1 MTPVWLDLWYK
12 SVGRPWTTVSITN
25 FLYFNSKAEERF
37 IKTFCNHEIT
47 NKLFCKKNNYFIYN
61 FIAILNHFF
70 LCVTERRTNVNR
82 GCNLEIPYLLTV
94 LLSISFNKLPW
105 WELIKILVEKLH
117 AHQNRNAPSGL
128 TSAHCDWV
136 CHAMHKNVCMLE
148 WHAIKHPY
156 LPTYLGCM
164 IKLLIYFYAS

>member
-1 MTPVWLDLWYK
+1 MNNCTRCCYCMRTICYIAASQILTFLLFIIQGGLAEFGVLLYYCIDQDPSEQRRRNVKAKTRHFL
-12 SVGRPWTTVSITN
+12 RPK
-25 FLYFNSKAEERF
+25 LYGAQ
-37 IKTFCNHEIT
+37 T
-47 NKLFCKKNNYFIYN
+47 NKNPTLYI
-61 FIAILNHFF
+61 II
-70 LCVTERRTNVNR
+70 
-82 GCNLEIPYLLTV
+82 I
-94 LLSISFNKLPW
+94 
-105 WELIKILVEKLH
+105 VEKLH